1 MIVKGSREELVEK
14 AAWILADVMQE
25 LLDEQD
31 YVVLAV
37 PGGRSVAKVFERL
50 RDEPLPWDRVH
61 VFMVDERLVP
71 LGDDESNFR
80 LVEEHLAC
88 EGIPEENFHPFR
100 YDPDAADA
108 GVRSYEEELEGFGG
122 SFDVVL
128 LSAGEDGHVGGL
140 YPEHH
145 SVSDKGLFVTMDDS
159 PKAPPC
165 RMTSSRSLLEE
176 AGAAVVLFFGEAK
189 RNALKT
195 FLEEGPVEECPAR
208 LVKSLESWY
217 ALTDQDLSG

>member
-1 MIVKGSREELVEK
+1 MILKGSREELVEK

-25 LLDEQD
+25 LLEEQD
-31 YVVLAV
+31 HVVLAV

-80 LVEEHLAC
+80 LVEEHLASD
-88 EGIPEENFHPFR
+88 GLPERNLHPFKHV
-100 YDPDAADA
+100 PDAHDA
-108 GVRSYEEELEGFGG
+108 GIRAYERELESLGG

-140 YPEHH
+140 YPNHH
-145 SVSDKGLFVTMDDS
+145 SVSEQGVFVTMDDS
-159 PKAPPC
+159 PKPPAR
-165 RMTSSRSLLEE
+165 RMTASRGLLEK
-176 AGAAVVLFFGEAK
+176 AGAAVVLFFGESK
-189 RNALKT
+189 GVALEK
-195 FLEEGPVEECPAR
+195 FLEEGPVESCPAR

-217 ALTDQDLSG
+217 ALTDQDFSG